1 MIAPLVLSAL
11 LLGPVAGDTI
21 RVGEPTL
28 TGILQPGVDTIDAYV
43 VRDGQRQLVV
53 TYVETIVETA
63 SGYLVIQ
70 ENRSGSGTV
79 MTLDTL
85 AVTRGSL
92 ATEWHGDVTPAGRR
106 HVTFA
111 GGRMTGVEV
120 DSAGVETGIDE
131 RVPAGCFDYS
141 LLSLITNRLPL
152 AEGYGA
158 TLATYDIARGPVD
171 VSFTVVGS
179 ETTAVGG
186 ASFDTWR
193 IDVDLGPRIVTR
205 WVERGTGRELRW
217 SVRLPGRELIG
228 EPRHP

>member
-11 LLGPVAGDTI
+11 MLGQIAGDTI
-21 RVGEPTL
+21 RLGDPTL
-28 TGILQPGVDTIDAYV
+28 TGILQSGVDTIDAYV
-43 VRDGQRQLVV
+43 VREGQRQLAV

-70 ENRSGSGTV
+70 ENRNASGV
-79 MTLDTL
+79 VLTLDTL

-92 ATEWHGDVTPAGRR
+92 ATEWHGDVTPTGRR

-111 GGRMTGVEV
+111 GERMTGVEV
-120 DSAGVETGIDE
+120 DSAGVETSIDE
-131 RVPAGCFDYS
+131 RVPAGRFDYS
-141 LLSLITNRLPL
+141 IMSLVTNRLPL
-152 AEGYGA
+152 AAGYRA

-171 VSFTVVGS
+171 VSFTVGGP
-179 ETTAVGG
+179 ETIAVGG

-193 IDVDLGPRIVTR
+193 IEVDLGPRIVTR

-217 SVRLPGRELIG
+217 SVSLPGRELIG